1 MKVLTNL
8 LPTIGLRLRTFETL
22 EDMCPDDD
30 TFEALQEAFYLCEL
44 KRMMIQDRSAY
55 SAILGLEA
63 ICMLPKL
70 LDGDPDLGIP
80 PNEAAKDVVDK
91 VQRGDKAALAAKEYI
106 KQPEYRR

>member
-1 MKVLTNL
+1 
-8 LPTIGLRLRTFETL
+8 
-22 EDMCPDDD
+22 
-30 TFEALQEAFYLCEL
+30 
-44 KRMMIQDRSAY
+44 
-55 SAILGLEA
+55 
-63 ICMLPKL
+63 MLPKL